1 MPLATTEDSIE
12 RRVLRVKKIVK
23 MMNEWWCR
31 KINDVIIIL
40 VYIFKKEKVAS
51 TFPIIN
57 IGSIDSK
64 VDKNN

>member
-23 MMNEWWCR
+23 MMNGWWCR

-64 VDKNN
+64 VDK

>member
-40 VYIFKKEKVAS
+40 VYTFKKEKVAS

-64 VDKNN
+64 VDK

>member
-64 VDKNN
+64 VDK